1 MKRKHLR
8 ISGEENKQTNMLL
21 TLKDQTFKSGSS
33 LLTRG
38 KHMAVAREENNH
50 TSRALDAE
58 DCTSKSKI
66 KTFKLKTNP

>member
-1 MKRKHLR
+1 
-8 ISGEENKQTNMLL
+8 
-21 TLKDQTFKSGSS
+21 
-33 LLTRG
+33 
-38 KHMAVAREENNH
+38 MAVAREENNH